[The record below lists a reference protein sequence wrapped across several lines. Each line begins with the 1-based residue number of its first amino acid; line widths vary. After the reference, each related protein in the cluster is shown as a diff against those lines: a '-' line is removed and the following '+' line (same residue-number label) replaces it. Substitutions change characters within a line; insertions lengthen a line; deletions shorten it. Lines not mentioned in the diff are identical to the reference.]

1 MDLKKAYYFIIC
13 LAALFFLFWGAVDLT
28 GSAIGLAVNRG
39 AAPAADQ
46 LAGQPNEQYLEAYY
60 QKKMLVDRLWDG
72 AARVVFAGAVFLYCR
87 KRADGSES

>member
-28 GSAIGLAVNRG
+28 GSAIGLVVNRG

-46 LAGQPNEQYLEAYY
+46 LAGQPSEQYLEAYY

-72 AARVVFAGAVFLYCR
+72 VARVAFAGAVFLYCR